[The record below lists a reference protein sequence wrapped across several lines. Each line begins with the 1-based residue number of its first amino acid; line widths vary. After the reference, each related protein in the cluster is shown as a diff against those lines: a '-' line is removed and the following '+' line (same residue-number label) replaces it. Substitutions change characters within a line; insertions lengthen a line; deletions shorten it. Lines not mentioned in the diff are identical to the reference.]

1 MDTHPKHLPADERR
15 AVTVESVVALAGSQN
30 PSEITTAAIAK
41 HMNLTQGAL
50 FRHFPNKE
58 AIWQAVMEWVAE
70 RLLARI
76 DRSAQGIE
84 SPLAAMEAMFMSHI
98 EFVAEHPGVPRMMFG
113 ELQRAESTPAKRM
126 VQTLIQRYGER
137 LHRLIEKGKAS
148 GELSPSLDNEAAATL
163 FIGTIQG
170 LVMQSLLAGD
180 VGRMHRDAPRV
191 FAIYRRGI
199 RVRNEKL
206 PLQGRT
212 LALLAVIIP
221 LLVLFIYVGLRS
233 GPLAPVAV
241 TVASVESQAITPA
254 LFGIGTVEARYTYK
268 IGPTFAGRVKRL
280 EVHVGD
286 QVKAGQVLGEMEPVD
301 LDDRVRS
308 QESVFKR
315 AEAALREAEARQA
328 YAQTQ
333 ARRYE
338 QLFAVRSTSEEI
350 VTTKRQELQIA
361 DAALSAAREDIARA
375 RSDRE
380 ALVAQRSN
388 LRLIAPVD
396 GVVAVR
402 DADPGTTIVAGQAVV
417 EVIDPKSLWINVRFD
432 QISASGLAGGCRLIS
447 SCVRVV
453 ARP

>member
-1 MDTHPKHLPADERR
+1 MK
-15 AVTVESVVALAGSQN
+15 
-30 PSEITTAAIAK
+30 
-41 HMNLTQGAL
+41 
-50 FRHFPNKE
+50 
-58 AIWQAVMEWVAE
+58 
-70 RLLARI
+70 
-76 DRSAQGIE
+76 
-84 SPLAAMEAMFMSHI
+84 
-98 EFVAEHPGVPRMMFG
+98 
-113 ELQRAESTPAKRM
+113 
-126 VQTLIQRYGER
+126 
-137 LHRLIEKGKAS
+137 
-148 GELSPSLDNEAAATL
+148 
-163 FIGTIQG
+163 
-170 LVMQSLLAGD
+170 
-180 VGRMHRDAPRV
+180 
-191 FAIYRRGI
+191 
-199 RVRNEKL
+199 KL

-241 TVASVESQAITPA
+241 TVASVESRAITPA

-350 VTTKRQELQIA
+350 VTTKQQELQIA

-380 ALVAQRSN
+380 GLVAQRSN

-402 DADPGTTIVAGQAVV
+402 DADPGTTIVAGEAVV
-417 EVIDPKSLWINVRFD
+417 EVIDPKSLWINARFD
-432 QISASGLAGGCRLIS
+432 QISASGLAGGLPARIVLRSRGGQTLKGRVLRVEPKADAVTEETLAKVTFDNKPEPLPPVGELAEVTVDLPALPAAPLIPNAAVQREGDKVGVWQIVDADLHFS
-447 SCVRVV
+447 PVKLGTSDLNGYVQVREGLKNGDQVV
-453 ARP
+453 IYSEKALTARSRIHVVDHIPGVSR

>member
-1 MDTHPKHLPADERR
+1 MK
-15 AVTVESVVALAGSQN
+15 
-30 PSEITTAAIAK
+30 
-41 HMNLTQGAL
+41 
-50 FRHFPNKE
+50 
-58 AIWQAVMEWVAE
+58 
-70 RLLARI
+70 
-76 DRSAQGIE
+76 
-84 SPLAAMEAMFMSHI
+84 
-98 EFVAEHPGVPRMMFG
+98 
-113 ELQRAESTPAKRM
+113 
-126 VQTLIQRYGER
+126 
-137 LHRLIEKGKAS
+137 
-148 GELSPSLDNEAAATL
+148 
-163 FIGTIQG
+163 
-170 LVMQSLLAGD
+170 
-180 VGRMHRDAPRV
+180 
-191 FAIYRRGI
+191 
-199 RVRNEKL
+199 KL

-241 TVASVESQAITPA
+241 TVASVESRAITPA

-308 QESVFKR
+308 QESAFKR

-361 DAALSAAREDIARA
+361 DAALSAAREDIVRA

-380 ALVAQRSN
+380 GLVAQRSN

-417 EVIDPKSLWINVRFD
+417 EVIDPKSLWINARFD
-432 QISASGLAGGCRLIS
+432 QISASGLAGGGPTLIVLRS
-447 SCVRVV
+447 RGGQTLKGRVLRVEPKADAVTEETLAKVTFDNKPKPLPPVGELAEVTVDLPALPAAPLIPNAAVQREGDKVGVWQIVDGDLHFSPVKLGTADLNGYVQVREGLKNGDQVV
-453 ARP
+453 IYSEKALTARSRIHVVDHIPGVSR

>member
-1 MDTHPKHLPADERR
+1 MK
-15 AVTVESVVALAGSQN
+15 
-30 PSEITTAAIAK
+30 
-41 HMNLTQGAL
+41 
-50 FRHFPNKE
+50 
-58 AIWQAVMEWVAE
+58 
-70 RLLARI
+70 
-76 DRSAQGIE
+76 
-84 SPLAAMEAMFMSHI
+84 
-98 EFVAEHPGVPRMMFG
+98 
-113 ELQRAESTPAKRM
+113 
-126 VQTLIQRYGER
+126 
-137 LHRLIEKGKAS
+137 
-148 GELSPSLDNEAAATL
+148 
-163 FIGTIQG
+163 
-170 LVMQSLLAGD
+170 
-180 VGRMHRDAPRV
+180 
-191 FAIYRRGI
+191 
-199 RVRNEKL
+199 KL

-241 TVASVESQAITPA
+241 TVASVESRAITPA

-308 QESVFKR
+308 QESAFKR

-338 QLFAVRSTSEEI
+338 QLLAVRFISEEI

-380 ALVAQRSN
+380 GLVAQRSN

-432 QISASGLAGGCRLIS
+432 QISASGLAGGLPALIVLRS
-447 SCVRVV
+447 RGGQTLKGRVLRVEPKADAVTEETLAKVTFDNKPEPLPPVGELAEVTVDLPALPAAPLIPNAAVQREGDKVGVWQIVDGDLRFSPVKLGASDLNGYVQVREGLKNGDQVV
-453 ARP
+453 TYSEKALTARSRIHVVDHIPGVSR

>member
-1 MDTHPKHLPADERR
+1 
-15 AVTVESVVALAGSQN
+15 
-30 PSEITTAAIAK
+30 
-41 HMNLTQGAL
+41 MN
-50 FRHFPNKE
+50 
-58 AIWQAVMEWVAE
+58 
-70 RLLARI
+70 
-76 DRSAQGIE
+76 
-84 SPLAAMEAMFMSHI
+84 
-98 EFVAEHPGVPRMMFG
+98 
-113 ELQRAESTPAKRM
+113 
-126 VQTLIQRYGER
+126 
-137 LHRLIEKGKAS
+137 
-148 GELSPSLDNEAAATL
+148 
-163 FIGTIQG
+163 
-170 LVMQSLLAGD
+170 
-180 VGRMHRDAPRV
+180 
-191 FAIYRRGI
+191 
-199 RVRNEKL
+199 KL

-221 LLVLFIYVGLRS
+221 LLGLFIYVGLRS

-241 TVASVESQAITPA
+241 TVATVESRAIKPA

-286 QVKAGQVLGEMEPVD
+286 PVKAGQVLGEMDPVD

-308 QESVFKR
+308 QESSFKR

-350 VTTKRQELQIA
+350 VITKRQELQIA
-361 DAALSAAREDIARA
+361 DAALSAAREDIART

-380 ALVAQRSN
+380 GLVAQRRN

-417 EVIDPKSLWINVRFD
+417 EIIDPKSLWINVRFD
-432 QISASGLAGGCRLIS
+432 QISAWGLSGGLPARIVLRSRGGQMLEGHVLRMEPKADAVTEETLAKVVFNAIPQPLPPVGELAEVTVDLPALPAAPLIPNTA
-447 SCVRVV
+447 VRREGDKVVVWQIVEGDLRITPVKLGASDLDGYVQVREGLKNGDQVV
-453 ARP
+453 AYSEKAVTAKSRIQVVDRIPGASR